1 MCQPE
6 SFSFNARLH
15 KRFPLYGC
23 LLKSFLLPG
32 GCPCP
37 PSQGQSGRSWAPHAD
52 LWQLL
57 LAADDPLE
65 KAAAGADGVDAA
77 ADGSDLLLRSLVAV
91 ADDGRGRTGAPLLRL
106 LLLLILLL
114 IMIWLILM
122 MLRIRLILMM
132 LRSLDVLGGGIC
144 NQPESSSPYIQRRS
158 ELFVC

>member
-1 MCQPE
+1 M
-6 SFSFNARLH
+6 
-15 KRFPLYGC
+15 
-23 LLKSFLLPG
+23 
-32 GCPCP
+32 
-37 PSQGQSGRSWAPHAD
+37 
-52 LWQLL
+52 
-57 LAADDPLE
+57 AADDPLE
-65 KAAAGADGVDAA
+65 KAAAGADGADAA

-144 NQPESSSPYIQRRS
+144 NQPESSSPCIQTEKIRTAC
-158 ELFVC
+158 LFFSNNIAKFV